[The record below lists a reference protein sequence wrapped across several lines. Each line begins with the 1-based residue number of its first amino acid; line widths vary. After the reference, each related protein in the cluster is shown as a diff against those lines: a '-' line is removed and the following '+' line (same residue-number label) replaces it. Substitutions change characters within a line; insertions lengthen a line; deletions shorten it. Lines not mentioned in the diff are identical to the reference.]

1 MARRAHDN
9 AADLAPAEALVRP
22 RVLILSPRQAVRAAT
37 AARLRPVC
45 DVQEASSVCQAQ
57 AGPWDAAVVDADG
70 RCAKAGLALLDE
82 LLRLHPAL
90 PALVLRADAD
100 REFVLDAVRRGAR
113 DVVAPT
119 EDIAARVS
127 AARKG
132 SEAHRAA
139 EARLERRL
147 RRVRD
152 AYREVSRS
160 RQELIRQ
167 MGSLCADMSG
177 SYRELASRMRDVA
190 LVSEVNA
197 IFRQELDLE
206 SLLRTAL
213 ELVLRRVGPL
223 NAAIFLPGTTGDYS
237 LGAYINYDC
246 SKDAAETLLDHLAD
260 VAAPAF
266 ADREGVSVMRNF
278 AEICQALGRETDW
291 LGDSTMA
298 ALSCRKDGEC
308 LAVMVFFRDRRTPF
322 DEKATGILRVLGDAF
337 GAQLDRV
344 IKTHHRHL
352 PQPSP
357 GPDEWDR
364 LSDGDFSR

>member
-1 MARRAHDN
+1 M
-9 AADLAPAEALVRP
+9 
-22 RVLILSPRQAVRAAT
+22 
-37 AARLRPVC
+37 
-45 DVQEASSVCQAQ
+45 CQAQ
-57 AGPWDAAVVDADG
+57 SGPWDVAVVDADG
-70 RCAKAGLALLDE
+70 RCAKAGLALVDE

-90 PALVLRADAD
+90 PTLVLRADAD
-100 REFVLDAVRRGAR
+100 RDFVLDAVRRGAR
-113 DVVAPT
+113 DVLSPG
-119 EDIAARVS
+119 EDIPARVVAARNRS
-127 AARKG
+127 QTF
-132 SEAHRAA
+132 RAA

-147 RRVRD
+147 RRVRE

-160 RQELIRQ
+160 RQELVKQ

-197 IFRQELDLE
+197 ILRQELDLE
-206 SLLRTAL
+206 CLLRTAL

-223 NAAIFLPGTTGDYS
+223 NAAVFLPGTTGDYS

-266 ADREGVSVMRNF
+266 ADRGGVSVMRNF

-322 DEKATGILRVLGDAF
+322 DDKATAVLRIIGDAF

-344 IKTHHRHL
+344 IKTHHRHI

-364 LSDGDFSR
+364 RSDGDFSR

>member
-1 MARRAHDN
+1 M
-9 AADLAPAEALVRP
+9 
-22 RVLILSPRQAVRAAT
+22 LILSPKQAVRAAT
-37 AARLRPVC
+37 AARLRPTCEVL
-45 DVQEASSVCQAQ
+45 EAPSVCQAQ
-57 AGPWDAAVVDADG
+57 AGPWDVAVVDADG
-70 RCAKAGLALLDE
+70 RCARAGLALLDE
-82 LLRLHPAL
+82 LLRLHPGL
-90 PALVLRADAD
+90 PALIVRADAD
-100 REFVLDAVRRGAR
+100 RDFVLDAVRRGAR
-113 DVVAPT
+113 DVVSPA
-119 EDIAARVS
+119 EDIPARVA
-127 AARKG
+127 AARKC
-132 SEAHRAA
+132 SQVFRAA

-147 RRVRD
+147 RRVRE

-160 RQELIRQ
+160 RQELIKQ

-223 NAAIFLPGTTGDYS
+223 NAAVFLPGTTGDYS

-266 ADREGVSVMRNF
+266 ADRAGVSVMRNF

-298 ALSCRKDGEC
+298 ALSCRRDAEC

-322 DEKATGILRVLGDAF
+322 DDKATAMLRIIGDAF

-357 GPDEWDR
+357 EPDEWDR
-364 LSDGDFSR
+364 LSDNDFSR